1 MQDKGIIT
9 RPLRLGDVLGTSR
22 MYLSLSDDNRR
33 LFHPFPFQQWTVVLI
48 LVLMFISQ
56 KTPNFIRRLVPKV
69 VFLSLVAND
78 ATAGTPAGFG
88 YLRLA
93 KRLTDNKYAAA
104 LGLMVSDSY
113 QQQGLGTQLM
123 RSLIKL
129 ASQNDVSLL
138 SVLVLRNNQKAIKLY
153 QKCGFNMVRE
163 KVIQERGIVGAI
175 REGAKPAQWGQ
186 ADRGDISVIVR
197 LVGG

>member
-1 MQDKGIIT
+1 MTI

-33 LFHPFPFQQWTVVLI
+33 LFHPFPFRQWTVVLI

-56 KTPNFIRRLVPKV
+56 GTPNFIRRLVPKV
-69 VFLSLVAND
+69 IFLPLVAGDTNV
-78 ATAGTPAGFG
+78 GTLAGFG

-93 KRLTDNKYAAA
+93 KHLTDNKYTAA

-113 QQQGLGTQLM
+113 QQQGLGTQLV

-129 ASQNDVSLL
+129 ASQNNVSFL
-138 SVLVLRNNQKAIKLY
+138 SVLVLRDNQKAIRLY

-163 KVIQERGIVGAI
+163 KVIQEQGVVGAI
-175 REGAKPAQWGQ
+175 QEGAKPAQWGQ
-186 ADRGDISVIVR
+186 ADRGRHQRYCR